1 MPVKFKPLRAIC
13 SSEASQEI
21 SSSLF
26 RFSDFCHSSNH
37 HYEVHPIGGETEES
51 HHEYTCS
58 LCTRQFNINYLTIFV
73 IAVLNKSEKVLGCK
87 SK

>member
-1 MPVKFKPLRAIC
+1 MAEKNLRSNSLICGCLRIKKKEVRRMPVKFKPLRAIC

-51 HHEYTCS
+51 HHEYTC
-58 LCTRQFNINYLTIFV
+58 RI
-73 IAVLNKSEKVLGCK
+73 
-87 SK
+87 